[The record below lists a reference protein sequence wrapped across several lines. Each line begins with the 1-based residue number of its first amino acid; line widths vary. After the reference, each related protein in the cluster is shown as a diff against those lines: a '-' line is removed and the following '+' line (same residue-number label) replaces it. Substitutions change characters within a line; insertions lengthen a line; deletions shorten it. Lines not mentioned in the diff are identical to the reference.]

1 MSPDCILETRRLTRE
16 FSGFVAVKDVDLKVR
31 DGSIHGL
38 IGPNGAGKTTMFNML
53 TKFLLPSSGS
63 IFYKGSDITGERPAR
78 VARRGLVRSFQIS
91 STFPHMTVLENVRI
105 ALQRKMGGSFEFW
118 RSERALDHL
127 YEPAMQILASVE
139 LADYA
144 NLNAVELPY
153 GRKRALELAAV
164 HNGDRI
170 VEVAVGTGLAFVN
183 LVRDNPDGCNLG
195 IDISAGML
203 GRARTRLQRS
213 GADAYGLCR
222 ASALAIPAASAS
234 FDVLLN
240 NYMFD
245 LLDQSVWPVVLA
257 EFRRVLRPGGRL
269 VLANMTR
276 GERPGSG
283 VYEHLYRLS
292 PSLIGGCRGVRL
304 SASLADHGF
313 DVRSREYFQ
322 QLLFPS
328 EVILATSVG

>member
-1 MSPDCILETRRLTRE
+1 MNCPTDNRNGPTAASRSDAQVLDARLSQPEAARLYDRL
-16 FSGFVAVKDVDLKVR
+16 SGIYDLWGHLAESR
-31 DGSIHGL
+31 
-38 IGPNGAGKTTMFNML
+38 
-53 TKFLLPSSGS
+53 
-63 IFYKGSDITGERPAR
+63 AR
-78 VARRGLVRSFQIS
+78 
-91 STFPHMTVLENVRI
+91 N
-105 ALQRKMGGSFEFW
+105 
-118 RSERALDHL
+118 
-127 YEPAMQILASVE
+127 
-139 LADYA
+139 
-144 NLNAVELPY
+144 
-153 GRKRALELAAV
+153 RALELAAV

-203 GRARTRLQRS
+203 GRAKTRLNRS
-213 GADAYGLCR
+213 GVDAYGLCR
-222 ASALAIPAASAS
+222 ASALTIPAASAS

-245 LLDQSVWPVVLA
+245 LLDQSAWPVVLA

-304 SASLADHGF
+304 SASLADNGF

-322 QLLFPS
+322 QMLFPS
-328 EVILATSVG
+328 EVILATSGG